1 MDEFEKVSR
10 PIHFLVK
17 FLCTT
22 FDFSPPRYRTLN
34 FTVPLFS
41 LSYIILNSFSTQLLY
56 KFSHLRIF
64 RGYIFYFWF
73 SLKWNAKWLPFLN
86 NFFLSRFEQHSHGFN
101 SIYHSLELLFWVYSK
116 QANENYVNLRLIKTN
131 FMCFLFS
138 ANLFVLLQDH
148 YSIVKQCATF

>member
-1 MDEFEKVSR
+1 MVSHSYLKGNKNSFLFWKKKITPMDEFEKVSC

-17 FLCTT
+17 FFCTT

-86 NFFLSRFEQHSHGFN
+86 NLFYHGFN
-101 SIYHSLELLFWVYSK
+101 SIFTV
-116 QANENYVNLRLIKTN
+116 
-131 FMCFLFS
+131 
-138 ANLFVLLQDH
+138 
-148 YSIVKQCATF
+148 SIVSIIL

>member
-1 MDEFEKVSR
+1 MVCHSYLKGNKNSFFFWKKIFTPMDEFEKVSR

-22 FDFSPPRYRTLN
+22 FDFSPPWYRTLN

-56 KFSHLRIF
+56 KFSHLLIF
-64 RGYIFYFWF
+64 CGYIFYFWF

-86 NFFLSRFEQHSHGFN
+86 NLFYHGFN
-101 SIYHSLELLFWVYSK
+101 SIFTV
-116 QANENYVNLRLIKTN
+116 
-131 FMCFLFS
+131 
-138 ANLFVLLQDH
+138 
-148 YSIVKQCATF
+148 SIVSITL